1 MHEEKTLVFRLEVLF
16 VALRL
21 SRAGFT
27 ARPETRSTPGAACAR
42 AVKEPM
48 RFTCRRW
55 EKVANLSAQ
64 RWRTTWGNDPEG
76 VV

>member
-48 RFTCRRW
+48 RFTCQRRGGGQPG
-55 EKVANLSAQ
+55 EMIPKESSDGEENL
-64 RWRTTWGNDPEG
+64 TGM
-76 VV
+76 